1 MREKLRNRRKELGLT
16 VEKFAE
22 MADISSREMKSI
34 EQGIHMP
41 RLEIGYKI
49 VKILCGED
57 GMSYYEWNPEKLS
70 EARERMNMTQQCL
83 ADKIGVSR
91 RSVSRWENTKKLSQP
106 SITQLIIISRILGV
120 PEGDFF
126 TRKERKICTAI

>member
-1 MREKLRNRRKELGLT
+1 MREKLRKRRKELGLT
-16 VEKFAE
+16 VDKVAE

-34 EQGIHMP
+34 EQGIHTP
-41 RLEIGYKI
+41 RIEIGYKI
-49 VKILCGED
+49 FRIMCGED
-57 GMSYYEWNPEKLS
+57 GSSYYEWNPNKLP

-91 RSVSRWENTKKLSQP
+91 RSVARWENTRNPSQP
-106 SITQLIIISRILGV
+106 SIKQLVIISKLLGV

-126 TRKERKICTAI
+126 TRRERKICKAI